1 MKKTIQ
7 ELEAKNNELEE
18 HQNALSKK
26 FDEWEKVFKNEL
38 EKARDKAEL
47 MRAKIEED
55 AKKYTG
61 TIDSQA
67 AEIKELK
74 LKLTSKDLE
83 MNDDNL

>member
-18 HQNALSKK
+18 HQIALSKK